1 MLVVITLSRE
11 ENIQLLFD
19 YLEGKRLNS
28 LELDLLEIFLVQ
40 TLDMVRKEN

>member
-1 MLVVITLSRE
+1 MSRE

-28 LELDLLEIFLVQ
+28 QELDSLEIFLVQ
-40 TLDMVRKEN
+40 TLNMVRKNN